1 MEDHNY
7 ICIEK
12 EEYDDLHKK
21 EFLLEALMYN
31 LFKRAR
37 LYDYGST
44 PELRFDDV
52 EDIVEYLFPFEY
64 EKHIKRLTEKK
75 EANN

>member
-12 EEYDDLHKK
+12 EEYDSLHKRA
-21 EFLLEALMYN
+21 FLLETFMYH
-31 LFKRAR
+31 LFKKAR

-64 EKHIKRLTEKK
+64 EKQIEKFTEKK
-75 EANN
+75 EDND